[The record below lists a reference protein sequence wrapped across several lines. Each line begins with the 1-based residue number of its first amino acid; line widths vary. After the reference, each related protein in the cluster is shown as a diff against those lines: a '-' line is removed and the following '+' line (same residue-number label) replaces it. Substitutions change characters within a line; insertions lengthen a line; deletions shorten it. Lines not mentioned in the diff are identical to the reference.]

1 VSTPP
6 LVIFGIDAGDPE
18 FLTRWAGAGDL
29 PNLAR
34 IMDRGS
40 WGLTGGAELVSEHG
54 VWVSIFSGIS
64 RRDHGY
70 FYFRQMEPGTYD
82 LEAVTGL
89 DVDAP
94 PFWVQD
100 RPEGR
105 RATVVD
111 IPDYDVVPGFPGI
124 QLCHWATHNN
134 WDPEHFVTAGEPA
147 DVLDEIARR
156 FAPRMVTVED
166 HDAAVE
172 DDLRILDEL
181 LDRVAKKGAA
191 CRYLLERDRWDLFAS
206 VFAESHTANHQFWKY
221 RPELDGGASAH
232 PRLSGGIRDVYRAV
246 DRELGLVLDLLP
258 PEARVFVVSS
268 VGMEDDFPITGLIE
282 AFCRRFGYQAS
293 PQASGS
299 RPARR
304 PIDLARKLV
313 PEGWRLAL
321 SRRLSREARERL
333 LADRFR
339 VSTDWRNT
347 RAFALP
353 SAYTGFVR
361 VNLKGREPDGVVAA
375 GAEYE
380 AVLDRM
386 EADLATLVDPV
397 SGAPAVTRTTR
408 TIDAFGCPPHPTL
421 PDLWVDWLPGRF
433 LDRVTF
439 PGGELTQERPDFY
452 RRSDHADRGFFAA
465 AGPGIAARGKIGAVD
480 VLDLAPTFQ
489 ALCGRAPTARM
500 TGAPIRPLLA

>member
-1 VSTPP
+1 VSAPP

-18 FLTRWAGAGDL
+18 FLARWARAGDL

-34 IMDRGS
+34 VMEQGS

-70 FYFRQMEPGTYD
+70 FYFRQLKPGTYD
-82 LEAVTGL
+82 LQAVTGL

-100 RPEGR
+100 RPQER

-111 IPDYDVVPGFPGI
+111 VPDYGIVPGLPGI

-134 WDPEHFVTAGEPA
+134 WDPERFVTAAEPPE
-147 DVLDEIARR
+147 VLDEVARR
-156 FAPRMVTVED
+156 FAPRMVTVEN
-166 HDAAVE
+166 HDATVE
-172 DDLRILDEL
+172 DDLRILDQL
-181 LDRVAKKGAA
+181 LARVAKKGAA
-191 CRYLLERDRWDLFAS
+191 CRYLLERERWDLFAS

-221 RPELDGGASAH
+221 RPELHGGAAVH
-232 PRLSGGIRDVYRAV
+232 PRLSDGICAVYRAI
-246 DRELGLVLDLLP
+246 DRELGLVLEILP

-293 PQASGS
+293 PEASGS
-299 RPARR
+299 RPSRR
-304 PIDLARKLV
+304 PIDLARRLV

-339 VSTDWRNT
+339 IATDWKRT

-361 VNLKGREPDGVVAA
+361 VNLRGREPDGVVAP
-375 GAEYE
+375 GAEYA
-380 AVLDRM
+380 AVLDRL
-386 EADLATLVDPV
+386 ETDLATLVDPR

-408 TIDAFGCPPHPTL
+408 TTEAFGCPPHATL

-452 RRSDHADRGFFAA
+452 RRSDHADHGFFAA
-465 AGPGIAARGKIGAVD
+465 AGPGIAARGEIDAVE

-489 ALCGRAPTARM
+489 ALLGRPPTARM
-500 TGAPIRPLLA
+500 TGAPIRSLLG